1 MVVVVGLIGS
11 LWGPQ
16 QRNTITKYI
25 IKPDGSIITNHFG
38 IVDFS
43 KSLKVQNLKQQ
54 HDDNLNCIICRIAN
68 CTMQEIVLGVNH
80 WHPRA
85 EVNMVDMIE

>member
-38 IVDFS
+38 IVEYS

-54 HDDNLNCIICRIAN
+54 HDDNLNCIIRRITN
-68 CTMQEIVLGVNH
+68 CINAGNSPGCEPLAPSDGS
-80 WHPRA
+80 
-85 EVNMVDMIE
+85 EYG